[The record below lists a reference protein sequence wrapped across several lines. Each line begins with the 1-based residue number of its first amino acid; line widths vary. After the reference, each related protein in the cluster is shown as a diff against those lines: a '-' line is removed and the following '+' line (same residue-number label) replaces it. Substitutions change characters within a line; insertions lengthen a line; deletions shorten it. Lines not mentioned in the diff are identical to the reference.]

1 MKNIITIFAVT
12 ALLILAQACGNKK
25 EEQAKRDA
33 ERAAMKADSVEAA
46 KTARE
51 ERRARIKR
59 ERDEFAERR
68 RLAAE
73 EKAKT
78 AATYKDATGKTVYN
92 KAEVMPT
99 FRGSQ
104 EELEQYIQD
113 NINYP
118 TSAQADQIEGTV
130 FVDFVV
136 GADGVVRDVEVA
148 EATSDAVK
156 QNFSEEAVRVVS
168 GMPVWTAGTQ
178 KGKPVDVRVSLPI
191 TFQLDM

>member
-1 MKNIITIFAVT
+1 MKNI
-12 ALLILAQACGNKK
+12 LSILAVAAVLIITQACGNSK

-33 ERAAMKADSVEAA
+33 EIAAA
-46 KTARE
+46 KQDSINAVKAAWD

-59 ERDEFAERR
+59 ERDEFSERR
-68 RLAAE
+68 RLAAD

-78 AATYKDATGKTVYN
+78 TATYKDAKGKTVYN

-118 TSAQADQIEGTV
+118 TSAQADKVEGTV

-136 GADGVVRDVEVA
+136 GADGAVRDVEVS

-156 QNFSEEAVRVVS
+156 QNLSEEAVRVVS
-168 GMPVWTAGTQ
+168 GMPAWTAGTQ
-178 KGKPVDVRVSLPI
+178 KGKAVDVRVSLPI
-191 TFQLDM
+191 TFQLEM

>member
-12 ALLILAQACGNKK
+12 ALLILTQACGNKK

-51 ERRARIKR
+51 ERTARIKR